1 MTRPATNSDKTL
13 KKGISDQSFISKAH
27 EEYLKL
33 NNQGKKKKKLKKMSK
48 RLKQIL
54 HQERFITGQ
63 WAEEKAPKHLP
74 WGQSTMESAE
84 DTS

>member
-1 MTRPATNSDKTL
+1 MRQA
-13 KKGISDQSFISKAH
+13 GILAAPGLIA
-27 EEYLKL
+27 LT
-33 NNQGKKKKKLKKMSK
+33 KMSK